1 MNKRIYKKKVKK
13 KFGIKT
19 IPRGCDIK
27 WMDGYLTTLQNALT
41 EKIEEKLDRF
51 VLYGDIRGQEHEHI

>member
-1 MNKRIYKKKVKK
+1 MKKM
-13 KFGIKT
+13 FGIKT

-27 WMDGYLTTLQNALT
+27 WVAGYLTTIQNALK

-51 VLYGDIRGQEHEHI
+51 VLFGEL

>member
-19 IPRGCDIK
+19 IPKGCDIK
-27 WMDGYLTTLQNALT
+27 FVDSYLTSIQNTLK

-51 VLYGDIRGQEHEHI
+51 VLFGEL

>member
-1 MNKRIYKKKVKK
+1 MNKRIFKKKVKK

-27 WMDGYLTTLQNALT
+27 WLNSYLTTIQNALK

-51 VLYGDIRGQEHEHI
+51 ILFGDIGEKK

>member
-19 IPRGCDIK
+19 IPRRCDIK
-27 WMDGYLTTLQNALT
+27 WLDGYLTSLQNALR

-51 VLYGDIRGQEHEHI
+51 ILFGNMEGKDNE

>member
-1 MNKRIYKKKVKK
+1 MIVNKRIYKKKVKK

-27 WMDGYLTTLQNALT
+27 WVDSYLTALQIALK
-41 EKIEEKLDRF
+41 EKIGAKLDRF
-51 VLYGDIRGQEHEHI
+51 VLFGDIEGQGEL

>member
-27 WMDGYLTTLQNALT
+27 FVDSYLTTIQNALK

-51 VLYGDIRGQEHEHI
+51 ILFGDIKG

>member
-19 IPRGCDIK
+19 IPRRIDIK
-27 WMDGYLTTLQNALT
+27 WADSYLTSLQNALK

-51 VLYGDIRGQEHEHI
+51 ILYGDIKGQEHE

>member
-13 KFGIKT
+13 KFGIKN

-27 WMDGYLTTLQNALT
+27 WVDSYLTALQNALK
-41 EKIEEKLDRF
+41 EKIEEELDRF
-51 VLYGDIRGQEHEHI
+51 VLYGDIKGQDHE

>member
-27 WMDGYLTTLQNALT
+27 WVDSYLTALQIALK

-51 VLYGDIRGQEHEHI
+51 VLFGEI

>member
-1 MNKRIYKKKVKK
+1 MIMNKRIYKKKVKK

-27 WMDGYLTTLQNALT
+27 WVAGYLTAIQNTLT
-41 EKIEEKLDRF
+41 EKIEEALDRF
-51 VLYGDIRGQEHEHI
+51 VLFGDIKE

>member
-27 WMDGYLTTLQNALT
+27 WVDGYLTSLQNALI

-51 VLYGDIRGQEHEHI
+51 VLFGNMEEKDNE

>member
-13 KFGIKT
+13 KYGIKT

-27 WMDGYLTTLQNALT
+27 WVNSYLTTLQNKLKEA
-41 EKIEEKLDRF
+41 IEEKLDRLILF
-51 VLYGDIRGQEHEHI
+51 GDIEEQENE

>member
-19 IPRGCDIK
+19 IPKGCDIK
-27 WMDGYLTTLQNALT
+27 FVDSYLTTIQNALK
-41 EKIEEKLDRF
+41 EKIKEKLDRF
-51 VLYGDIRGQEHEHI
+51 VLFGDIEEQEHE

>member
-27 WMDGYLTTLQNALT
+27 LVAGCLTTIQNALK
-41 EKIEEKLDRF
+41 EKIKEKLDRF
-51 VLYGDIRGQEHEHI
+51 ILFGGL